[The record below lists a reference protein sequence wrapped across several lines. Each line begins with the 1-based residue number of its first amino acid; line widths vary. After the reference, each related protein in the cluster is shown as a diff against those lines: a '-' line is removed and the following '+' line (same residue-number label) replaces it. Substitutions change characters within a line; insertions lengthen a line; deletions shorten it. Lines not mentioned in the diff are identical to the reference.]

1 MLFSG
6 VEAQQPTAARRCGSF
21 RIAAV
26 QLLSEAADV
35 ERGRI
40 SKIQKHCV
48 MRLRAAMPVVA
59 TAVVRR
65 DTAIKLGGPP
75 NAYLSEPPT
84 PPYILVIIHV
94 YLIWELG
101 NVWSDAMKWRRKGI
115 NKKVT
120 LYSLV
125 KNTGLN
131 VSQHPM
137 HHPRRP
143 PLSSRLP
150 PIERP
155 RLLCG

>member
-48 MRLRAAMPVVA
+48 MRLRAAMPIVA

-75 NAYLSEPPT
+75 NSYLSEPPT
-84 PPYILVIIHV
+84 PPYLTAHFTLV
-94 YLIWELG
+94 
-101 NVWSDAMKWRRKGI
+101 
-115 NKKVT
+115 
-120 LYSLV
+120 YS
-125 KNTGLN
+125 TC
-131 VSQHPM
+131 SQ
-137 HHPRRP
+137 
-143 PLSSRLP
+143 SV
-150 PIERP
+150 
-155 RLLCG
+155 LLK